1 MTSSPIISIR
11 AIENKDIFL
20 MILTI
25 IARVIVIYMLL
36 FLMTDINIAIQSV
49 ILAFIAQLYMMWFIY
64 YFHKQ

>member
-64 YFHKQ
+64 CFHKQ